1 VTFADIATQ
10 FSQSQ
15 SGSDSFKQLHE
26 SAFELMKRDPDNA
39 GLYFVVGIA
48 AQTYVIK
55 HEDQA
60 VAPEFADRA
69 KTSMEHF
76 VDRVVAA
83 LQMPPAERL
92 RALGDIAIDYEW
104 HEDAF

>member
-1 VTFADIATQ
+1 MTFEEIAQQ
-10 FSQSQ
+10 FSHSQ
-15 SGSDSFKQLHE
+15 SGSDSFKLLYEQ
-26 SAFELMKRDPDNA
+26 SFDLMRHDPDNA
-39 GLYFVVGIA
+39 GLYFVVGVA

-69 KTSMEHF
+69 KATLERF
-76 VDRVVAA
+76 NNRVTAA
-83 LQMPPAERL
+83 LQMPPAQRL
-92 RALGDIAIDYEW
+92 RALGDIAVDYEW

>member
-1 VTFADIATQ
+1 CHGTRHRGCTPRRLMMPYLLHGNDQSSCSETVISSGVSTVTFADIATQ

-60 VAPEFADRA
+60 VAPEFADR
-69 KTSMEHF
+69 
-76 VDRVVAA
+76 
-83 LQMPPAERL
+83 
-92 RALGDIAIDYEW
+92 
-104 HEDAF
+104 